1 MEKRSLG
8 SLEVSPFGMGCMGF
22 SHGYGKIPDE
32 QYSIEAI
39 REGYDFG
46 CTFFDTA
53 EAYAPN
59 LDVTQR
65 GHNERIVGK
74 ALKDIRKN
82 VIIATKLHL
91 GSNEPETDGSVY
103 AAVKRHLLA
112 SMERLQTDYVD
123 LYYWHRVNP
132 AIDLEEVAGAFGELI
147 KEGLI
152 RGWGLS
158 QVTVETISKA
168 HAVTQLSAVQ
178 NIYSMVE
185 RGIEDEV
192 IPFCK
197 QNNIGIVPF
206 SPVASGLLSG
216 KVTADT
222 KFEKVDDVRNLVPQ
236 LSRENLIA
244 NQPLVDML
252 KTFAQ
257 EKGATPA
264 QISLAWMLRKHT
276 NVVPIPGSKNK
287 ERIIE
292 NLGSWN
298 VMLSESEFEQL
309 ERQLENCEVH
319 GHRGFD
325 EAEGRSFL
333 SRK

>member
-8 SLEVSPFGMGCMGF
+8 SLEVSPVGMGCMGF

-132 AIDLEEVAGAFGELI
+132 AIDLEEVAGVFGELI

-168 HAVTQLSAVQ
+168 HAVTPLSAVQ

>member
-1 MEKRSLG
+1 
-8 SLEVSPFGMGCMGF
+8 MGCMGF